1 MKALKSLTL
10 ISAIATLALSGLA
23 QAKGPGGSNA
33 ISVAM
38 SPQICAVT
46 PSVSMPLSESAV
58 ATLRFMREE
67 EKMARDV
74 YRFLGNTWGSRVF
87 GNIAA
92 SEQTHMDQVLSFMQ
106 TYGIADS
113 ATEQAGVFNDVS
125 LQALYNQLVA
135 RGSTS
140 IQESMNV
147 GALIEEVDIRDLR
160 AAIGSNEDAALDQLY
175 LNLTSGSYNHL
186 NAFVGQIEMMGN
198 SYTPQI
204 LTVSEVANILAGIG
218 IAGVSVAAAGLNS
231 GNVAISTGT
240 CFTPS
245 IRSATYSYGNGA
257 TISGNAV
264 LTLATL
270 VQAEDSALGVQ
281 ADLFAVVEHTPV
293 SGTSPLL
300 LMRSGNDWV
309 SWDGNLNSLSSAL
322 QLTLT
327 RQQEFQ
333 IFQGSLAALPGQF
346 SISTGYRLPNGTLV
360 FAREPISFRIQ

>member
-1 MKALKSLTL
+1 MKTLKSLTL

-33 ISVAM
+33 ISLAM

-46 PSVSMPLSESAV
+46 PSVSTPLSESAV

-74 YRFLGNTWGSRVF
+74 YRFLGNTWGIRVF

-92 SEQTHMDQVLSFMQ
+92 SEQTHMDQVLGFMQ
-106 TYGIADS
+106 TYGVADS

-160 AAIGSNEDAALDQLY
+160 AAIDSNDAVALDQLY

-186 NAFVGQIEMMGN
+186 NAFVGQIEMVGN

-204 LTVSEVANILAGIG
+204 LPASEVADILAGIG
-218 IAGVSVAAAGLNS
+218 IAGVSVAAAGVNS

-240 CFTPS
+240 CFTPL

-264 LTLATL
+264 LTLATI

-281 ADLFAVVEHTPV
+281 ADLFAVVEHTPA
-293 SGTSPLL
+293 SGMSPLL

-309 SWDGNLNSLSSAL
+309 GWDGNLNSLSSAL